1 MKYNVKI
8 IILILIVYEC
18 IGCNS
23 SLKTTFVGDL
33 SNDPLSLNLNG
44 AIKLTIPNNEVYSTQ
59 LFKTDAF
66 LVKNYKDNGE
76 CGDKIYNYAKANWKK
91 YSMVYKKY
99 EVTYLK
105 ESKLVNLHTIHEIH
119 GYDMAALNS
128 INHATIVKYRFV
140 KDSITVEK
148 FNDGRLVS
156 TSKHKI

>member
-1 MKYNVKI
+1 
-8 IILILIVYEC
+8 
-18 IGCNS
+18 
-23 SLKTTFVGDL
+23 
-33 SNDPLSLNLNG
+33 
-44 AIKLTIPNNEVYSTQ
+44 
-59 LFKTDAF
+59 
-66 LVKNYKDNGE
+66 
-76 CGDKIYNYAKANWKK
+76 
-91 YSMVYKKY
+91 MVYKKY